1 MAINSILNPCQPLYC
16 TSFVRGTLFKKNMLP
31 QHLCVEERF
40 CSRSFRCESKRNS
53 TFTHKSNNQNIL
65 RELPEA
71 SFDEYLEQKERIVHI
86 IFPGKFPREQL
97 NEEQWKVSMTPVEAL
112 FLTCQPV
119 LHLSARC
126 ISDAEN
132 YPPEVSRNVTKV
144 FEVQVSKCEFQK
156 LPVEYAPKN
165 FKISCR
171 GAIYLERQKKNSWM
185 KNQLDF
191 KITLDF
197 PPLLA
202 WVPEYVLQGIVNTVL
217 KTYIDDINNGLAL
230 RLLED
235 YNSYKRNH
243 SKNSA

>member
-1 MAINSILNPCQPLYC
+1 MAINIILNPCQPLSC
-16 TSFVRGTLFKKNMLP
+16 TSLVRGNILKKNMFP
-31 QHLCVEERF
+31 QHLCLKER
-40 CSRSFRCESKRNS
+40 SGSKSFQCESKRNS
-53 TFTHKSNNQNIL
+53 TFNHKSSNQNIL

-71 SFDEYLEQKERIVHI
+71 SFDEYLEEKGRIIRI

-97 NEEQWKVSMTPVEAL
+97 NEEKWKVSLTPVEAL

-119 LHLSARC
+119 IHLTARC
-126 ISDAEN
+126 TSDAEN
-132 YPPEVSRNVTKV
+132 YPPEVSRNVTKI

-165 FKISCR
+165 FKINCR
-171 GAIYLERQKKNSWM
+171 GAIYLERQRKNSWM

-191 KITLDF
+191 KISLDF

-202 WVPEYVLQGIVNTVL
+202 WVPEYVLQGIIHTVL
-217 KTYIDDINNGLAL
+217 KSYINDINNGLAL